1 MVNLT
6 DSSTNSPTNCTISWG
21 DSVVE
26 YNCNTYVMHQY
37 QGSGIY
43 PLDLTVT
50 NAGGNSTNRS
60 WIQIME

>member
-1 MVNLT
+1 
-6 DSSTNSPTNCTISWG
+6 
-21 DSVVE
+21 
-26 YNCNTYVMHQY
+26 MHQY
-37 QGSGIY
+37 QMSGIY